1 MFPPLDP
8 PRNLRLQ
15 HSFRKLACI
24 YPRAAPEGVN
34 MSAILKIYV
43 HNLNKQYLK
52 LTTHLLKKYLLGS
65 CFSPIA
71 IHTIFDAQ
79 NCHPANLDIK

>member
-1 MFPPLDP
+1 M
-8 PRNLRLQ
+8 
-15 HSFRKLACI
+15 I
-24 YPRAAPEGVN
+24 
-34 MSAILKIYV
+34 
-43 HNLNKQYLK
+43 NKQYVK

-79 NCHPANLDIK
+79 NCHPANFDIK